1 MYCQNCGVKLP
12 EKRRIVRKH
21 PSIKKRKN
29 GSIAKELKLF
39 ELFEHYVD
47 ITAAK
52 RAWITIKAMK
62 RGLNPV
68 MVHAGI
74 KAQYTKLG
82 R

>member
-21 PSIKKRKN
+21 PSIKKR
-29 GSIAKELKLF
+29 IAKELKLF